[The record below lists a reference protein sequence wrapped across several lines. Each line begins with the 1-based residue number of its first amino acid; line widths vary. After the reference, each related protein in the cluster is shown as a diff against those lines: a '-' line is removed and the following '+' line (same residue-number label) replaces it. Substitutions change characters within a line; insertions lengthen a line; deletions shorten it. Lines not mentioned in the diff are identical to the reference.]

1 MGLTQFVRSLVIDR
15 RRSTSAL
22 LPALFISL
30 AMHAAAG
37 VLLLNNWQ
45 RSPVTIKPPQP
56 LAVTLETSP
65 RVAFENQPP
74 QIDSKHLHRTL
85 TPTPSLSPVA
95 VERVEAL
102 PLAVTPR
109 RESPPAPAIVVNAP
123 AAVSAAGR
131 ADVIEP
137 PHFNVANLNNPR
149 PAYPLV
155 ARELGLEGKVVLR
168 VQVTA
173 TGAPERVVIAQTS
186 GAPILD
192 EAALQAVQVWA
203 FVPARRGDVPVA
215 YAVDVPIRFQLKN

>member
-45 RSPVTIKPPQP
+45 HSPVTIKPPQP
-56 LAVTLETSP
+56 LAVTLETLP

-74 QIDSKHLHRTL
+74 QIDSKHLHRTF
-85 TPTPSLSPVA
+85 TPSLSPVA
-95 VERVEAL
+95 VERVEAP
-102 PLAVTPR
+102 PLAVTPT

-123 AAVSAAGR
+123 ATVSATGR

-215 YAVDVPIRFQLKN
+215 HAVDVPIRFQLKN